1 MTHRTK
7 RKITALFLSVLLLTL
22 SVLSPAA
29 YALEPEG
36 KTEQGEAALASEA
49 TPISEDAGV
58 ASARQREVPNEQ
70 TPRVRLYIEG
80 EELDAESY
88 LINDTTYVPLR
99 AFFDMTEKDAAIS
112 WQDGTAQ
119 VETKELTLT
128 AQQNSEVL
136 EVNGRILY
144 NSNPIKNIDS
154 RIYVPARSLA
164 KVYGYD
170 VEWEGETRSVYYSG
184 ERRVIADGESY
195 YNRNDL
201 YWLSRIIQA
210 ESGGE
215 PLDGKI
221 AVGNVILNRT
231 RRSDYPDTIYGV
243 IFDKKHGTQFSPT
256 ASGTIY
262 NTPSADS
269 IRAAKICLE
278 GFSFDEEMIFFLNPK
293 IATNFWI
300 VQTRKYVMT
309 IGNHD
314 FYC

>member
-1 MTHRTK
+1 MMHRTK

-22 SVLSPAA
+22 SILSSAV
-29 YALEPEG
+29 YAIEPEE
-36 KTEQGEAALASEA
+36 KTEAPASSGKQRKAA
-49 TPISEDAGV
+49 
-58 ASARQREVPNEQ
+58 NEEI
-70 TPRVRLYIEG
+70 PRVRLYIEG
-80 EELDAESY
+80 EELEAESY

-99 AFFDMTEKDAAIS
+99 AFFDRMEQDASIT
-112 WQDGTAQ
+112 WQDGAAQ

-128 AQQNSEVL
+128 ARQNSEVL

-164 KVYGYD
+164 LVYGFD
-170 VEWEGETRSVYYSG
+170 VTWEGTTRSVYYKG
-184 ERRVIADGESY
+184 ERRIIADGESY
-195 YNRNDL
+195 YNQNDL

-215 PLDGKI
+215 PLAGKI
-221 AVGNVILNRT
+221 AVGNVVMNRT
-231 RRSDYPDTIYGV
+231 RRSEYPNTIYGV
-243 IFDKKHGTQFSPT
+243 IFDKKYGTQFSPA

-278 GFSFDEEMIFFLNPK
+278 GFSLDDEMIFFLNPR

-300 VQTRKYVMT
+300 AQTREYVMT

-314 FYC
+314 FYR